1 MKRRVIIIWTTLH
14 LAVIGGHEAV
24 VPLLLEHEADVD
36 AKDNDGWAALHMA
49 AGNEHDAMVRLL
61 LEYNAY
67 VNAEKKDEQTS
78 LLLTARRGHEIVQL
92 LQSTVGNLATPSSL
106 LFPLRGKS

>member
-1 MKRRVIIIWTTLH
+1 M
-14 LAVIGGHEAV
+14 
-24 VPLLLEHEADVD
+24 PLLLEHEADVD